1 MRLQNSRPSEFLNL
15 LKENRIMFFR
25 IALMGIYHESNTFV
39 PQATTITD
47 FRNGKYLTGE
57 VIRKEYQTAHNEIA
71 GMLEVMDREGM
82 EIVPILYASATPGG
96 SISATTYN
104 GLLKNMMDELEKVLP
119 VDACLVIPHG
129 AGVSEEFPD
138 MDGHWL
144 STLRKRVGDSIPIF
158 GTLDLHANVS
168 PLMVSSTNALVAYK
182 QNPHVDMR
190 QRGVDAANLLVD
202 YLKGNTNPVQVLVQV
217 PLAISIEQQLTA
229 NEPCKSLYLYADELS
244 RDPEILSISIQH
256 GFPYADVKE
265 MGTSIIVVANG
276 NREKALEIAK
286 KLESYILQRRDS
298 FVGIKNDIQTSLNLI
313 DTSEKPVLLLDM
325 GDNVGGGGPANNCCI
340 LEAFEECK
348 KYKYFVCIYDP
359 EAVRMAGNH
368 QAGESFKLIMIG
380 TDKDGIRTY
389 RLNVKLLRVTNG
401 EFQESNPRH
410 GGQINYNM
418 GKTAV
423 VATEEGSVIM
433 LTSTRVMPF
442 SLQQL
447 ISQGI
452 DPSSFDAIVAK
463 GVNAPIAAY
472 APVCPTIIQV
482 NTPGVTQADMTLFK
496 YEHRSKPLFP
506 FEK

>member
-1 MRLQNSRPSEFLNL
+1 MS
-15 LKENRIMFFR
+15 FR

-39 PQATTITD
+39 PQATTTAD

-57 VIRKEYQTAHNEIA
+57 AIRKEYQTAHNEVG
-71 GMLEVMDREGM
+71 GMLEVMDKEGM
-82 EIVPILYASATPGG
+82 EVIPILFASATPGG
-96 SISATTYN
+96 ALSANTYN
-104 GLLKNMMDELEKVLP
+104 GLLKNMMDELDKVLP

-144 STLRKRVGDSIPIF
+144 SLLRKKVGDSVPIF

-182 QNPHVDMR
+182 ENPHIDMR
-190 QRGVDAANLLVD
+190 QRGIEAANLLAD
-202 YLKGNTNPVQVLVQV
+202 YLKGKTNPVQVLVQV

-229 NEPCKSLYLYADELS
+229 NEPCKSLYAYANELS
-244 RDPEILSISIQH
+244 RDPEILSLSIQH
-256 GFPYADVKE
+256 GFPYADVEE

-276 NREKALEIAK
+276 NRVKALEIAR
-286 KLESYILQRRDS
+286 KLETYILDRRES
-298 FVGIKNDIQTSLNLI
+298 FVGVKNDIQSSLDLI
-313 DTSEKPVLLLDM
+313 EKSEKPVLLLDM

-340 LEAFEECK
+340 LEAFEESK

-368 QAGESFKLIMIG
+368 QPGEWFELIIVG
-380 TDKDGIRTY
+380 TGKDGIRTY
-389 RLNVKLLRVTNG
+389 RLKVKLLRLTNG

-410 GGQINYNM
+410 GGQINFNM

-423 VATEEGSVIM
+423 VSTEQGSEIM
-433 LTSTRVMPF
+433 LTSLRVMPF

-447 ISQGI
+447 ISQGVQ
-452 DPSSFDAIVAK
+452 PSDFDAIVAK

-472 APVCPTIIQV
+472 APVCPTVIQV

-496 YEHRSKPLFP
+496 FEHRRRPLFP